1 METDDANSN
10 GTYDYDLDN
19 ISDPN
24 FCDKE
29 TVAMVGSIAVPL
41 FFSIVVVFSLV
52 GNTLVLVI
60 LGLYETLRSLTNI
73 FILNLAV
80 SDLMF
85 TLGLPFWSCQ
95 YIWGWTFG
103 DAVCKGVNF
112 VFSAGYYSSIVLLM
126 LMTIQRY
133 IAVVHPLSDWERGQ
147 RFAAVPILAWGVSF
161 AAAIPAVLY
170 SEVMPDPGDSDMLYC
185 EFNSTKASFNTA
197 YQQNIFFIAAFVVM
211 DFCYVR
217 ILQTIFKCR
226 KNKRHRTIRLI
237 FCIVAVFFVGWA
249 PYNIVIFLHTL
260 TEHQMENFT
269 VCDVSTH
276 LDYALYVCQLL
287 AFSHC
292 CLNPVFYVFVGVKFR
307 NHLKMILQ
315 RIFRKPSNTDP
326 HRPRITTIQ
335 SQGSM
340 Y

>member
-1 METDDANSN
+1 MGTNEQSEPNVTFDYEFDNVTDS
-10 GTYDYDLDN
+10 G
-19 ISDPN
+19 
-24 FCDKE
+24 FCSKE
-29 TVAMVGSIAVPL
+29 TVAKVGSIAVPL
-41 FFSIVVVFSLV
+41 FFTIVVVLSLV
-52 GNTLVLVI
+52 GNILVLVI

-85 TLGLPFWSCQ
+85 TLGLPFWACQ

-103 DAVCKGVNF
+103 DAGCKGVTF

-147 RFAAVPILAWGVSF
+147 RFAAVPILAWVVSF

-170 SEVMPDPGDSDMLYC
+170 SEVMADPDDSGMLYC
-185 EFNSTKASFNTA
+185 AFNSTKTKINTT

-211 DFCYVR
+211 DFCYIR
-217 ILQTIFKCR
+217 ILQTILKCR

-249 PYNIVIFLHTL
+249 PYNTVIFLQTL
-260 TEHQMENFT
+260 AEHPNFDN
-269 VCDVSTH
+269 CNISTN
-276 LDYALYVCQLL
+276 LDYAHYVCELL

-307 NHLKMILQ
+307 NHLKMIL
-315 RIFRKPSNTDP
+315 RTIFRRPSNTDP